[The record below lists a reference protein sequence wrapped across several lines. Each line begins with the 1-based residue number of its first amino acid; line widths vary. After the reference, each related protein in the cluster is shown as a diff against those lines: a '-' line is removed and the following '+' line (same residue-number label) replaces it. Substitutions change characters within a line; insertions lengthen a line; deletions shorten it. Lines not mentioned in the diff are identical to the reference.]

1 MTVQS
6 IVENRLIA
14 DAAGV
19 WQLENHR
26 EFGYSDGLE
35 SERYL
40 QRVFDAAQ
48 DLGTRSAELE
58 QHIKDWPS
66 EYHLTTKRAQL
77 LAGFSFDR
85 SLRVLEVGCGCGAI
99 TRHLGENFDQIVSI
113 EGNLNRAR
121 LARQR
126 CRDLPSVS
134 VVCAPFQELRFT
146 QKFDIIFC
154 IGVYEYS
161 ASFITAD
168 DPYEA
173 ALRYFADMLSP
184 DGIVVIA
191 IENQFGLKYFC
202 GVSEDHLGVP
212 FEGLE
217 GYHRRSAT
225 VRTFGKVEL
234 ETQLRRHFPIVDF
247 YYPYPD
253 YKLPDC
259 VVSSEFLASGRAG
272 ELVSQLRSRDY
283 TRESSPSWDEAS
295 TALELSRNRMLE
307 FFANSFLVVA
317 CRGTLR
323 GVSFDQHAVLYST
336 SRRHPFR
343 TSTCVVS
350 SGDGHLIVRKRL
362 RDGNGSACRG
372 ELSLTPTESPWVDA
386 PSLQTVLMLRARRV
400 DQSLADIFSTCRSW
414 LERLKAD
421 TVVEHGVAFL
431 DGEHVDSIWA
441 NAYPVAGTCRLVD
454 REWIW
459 SRRLRLNAVVI
470 RAIYDFLSKMEGVN
484 ACAASLSARAG
495 RRLITEI
502 AATFGVTLDSA
513 DFEEFIR
520 LESELQWLVFG
531 VDRARQTLYLRWYL
545 FDRPTLDLSRRAK
558 RRLAGL
564 ATRIRGRLSRLAAA

>member
-14 DAAGV
+14 DSAGV

-40 QRVFDAAQ
+40 QRVFEAAQ

-58 QHIKDWPS
+58 RHIKDWPS

-77 LAGFSFDR
+77 LSGFRFDR
-85 SLRVLEVGCGCGAI
+85 GLRVLEVGCGCGAI
-99 TRHLGENFDQIVSI
+99 TRHLGESFDQVVSI

-126 CRDLPSVS
+126 CRDLESVS
-134 VVCAPFQELRFT
+134 VVCAPFQQLRFT

-161 ASFITAD
+161 ASFITAE
-168 DPYEA
+168 DPYDA
-173 ALRYFADMLSP
+173 ALQYFADMLNP

-202 GVSEDHLGVP
+202 GLSEDHLGAP

-217 GYHRRSAT
+217 GYHRRKAK

-234 ETQLRRHFPIVDF
+234 EAQLRRHFPVVDF

-259 VVSSEFLASGRAG
+259 VVSSEFLASGKAG

-283 TRESSPSWDEAS
+283 TRQSSPSWDEAS
-295 TALELSRNRMLE
+295 AALELSRNRMLE
-307 FFANSFLVVA
+307 FFSNSFLVFA

-323 GVSFDQHAVLYST
+323 GVSFDQQAVLYST
-336 SRRHPFR
+336 SRRPPFR
-343 TSTCVVS
+343 TSTRVVS
-350 SGDGHLIVRKRL
+350 SDDGQLVVRKRP
-362 RDGNGSACRG
+362 RDGSGLVKNGA
-372 ELSLTPTESPWVDA
+372 LSLAETESPWVDA
-386 PSLQTVLMLRARRV
+386 PSLQTVLMLKARRV
-400 DQSLADIFSTCRSW
+400 DQSLADIFAPGRCW
-414 LERLKAD
+414 LADLKAD
-421 TVVEHGVAFL
+421 SVVEDGVAFVH
-431 DGEHVDSIWA
+431 GEHIDSIWP
-441 NAYPVAGTCRLVD
+441 NAYPTAGTCRMVD
-454 REWIW
+454 REWVW
-459 SRRLRLNAVVI
+459 SDRLRLNAVVI
-470 RAIYDFLSKMEGVN
+470 RAIYDFLSKVEG
-484 ACAASLSARAG
+484 AGPCAASLSTRAG
-495 RRLITEI
+495 RRLITDI
-502 AATFGVTLDSA
+502 AATLGVNLDAA
-513 DFEEFIR
+513 DFDEFIR

-531 VDRARQTLYLRWYL
+531 VDRTRQVLYLRWYL
-545 FDRPTLDLSRRAK
+545 FDRPTLHLFRRAK
-558 RRLAGL
+558 RRVAALAR
-564 ATRIRGRLSRLAAA
+564 RIQARLSRSAAG